1 MPRMR
6 LLLVTAVLTC
16 LCFQSGC
23 QFFPHWMHPRQW
35 QKLNRQQA
43 WDDAQF
49 SIPDPADPRLSVPTS
64 GEPQR

>member
-1 MPRMR
+1 MRRIR
-6 LLLVTAVLTC
+6 LLLAVTACAGLF
-16 LCFQSGC
+16 LQPGC

-49 SIPDPADPRLSVPTS
+49 SIPDPADPRADVADT
-64 GEPQR
+64 GNADH